1 VAVSSSS
8 TNHAPAARR
17 ALSVSAFLLAV
28 VPIPFL
34 GLVTIVLL
42 AGGGIAW
49 PNEPA
54 PPPSPLFIPFLGL
67 LVFDVIALVAFVVRP
82 RRSGWWLL
90 VTSQGADIIATVF
103 ILASTGWWVPFGL
116 VPCCSLASIAL
127 LLVLRGGSE
136 VRAG

>member
-1 VAVSSSS
+1 VAVGGSS
-8 TNHAPAARR
+8 TNPGRAARR

-34 GLVTIVLL
+34 GLVTIFFL

-49 PNEPA
+49 PNEPP
-54 PPPSPLFIPFLGL
+54 PPPSPLSIPFLGL
-67 LVFDVIALVAFVVRP
+67 LVFDVIALGAFVVRP
-82 RRSGWWLL
+82 RGSGWWLL
-90 VTSQGADIIATVF
+90 VASQGADIIATVF
-103 ILASTGWWVPFGL
+103 ILASTGWWVPYGL

-136 VRAG
+136 A